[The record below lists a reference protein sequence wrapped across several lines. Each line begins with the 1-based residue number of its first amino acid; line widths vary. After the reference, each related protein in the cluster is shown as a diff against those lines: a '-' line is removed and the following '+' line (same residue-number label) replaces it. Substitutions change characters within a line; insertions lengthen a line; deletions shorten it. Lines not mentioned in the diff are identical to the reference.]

1 MKYSIL
7 LLAFLSAAAQAQ
19 SCIDSDGDGWGWTG
33 TKSCRVGLPTVVT
46 TTSSVNTTQCIDT
59 DNDGWGWTGTKSCRM
74 DLQDQFLATIIPA
87 ESTLACV
94 DTDNDGWGWNGVES
108 CEIEKNIDSKADVDD
123 ITDVIVM
130 MGQSNALGHNT
141 LVDLEYDYSDERI
154 VVWTKNHGWQMADL
168 CTQVWRGTWF
178 PFQGGACG
186 NHPTFQI
193 AKGIIAEDPSRKIAI
208 IPAGDAG
215 KAISFWGEGGSSY
228 LAVKNRIETA
238 LEQLPNRDKVN
249 LVAWSQGESD
259 HGNEYNWYNS
269 LTDLIYR
276 LRNED
281 WFDATSAKFIAQ
293 ETSWSSVNNVVVWL
307 NSDNDALTG
316 AVQAADQ
323 PLMDIA
329 HFTGGALRVI
339 GRRYAVKYLAMSD
352 QKNP

>member
-1 MKYSIL
+1 
-7 LLAFLSAAAQAQ
+7 
-19 SCIDSDGDGWGWTG
+19 
-33 TKSCRVGLPTVVT
+33 
-46 TTSSVNTTQCIDT
+46 
-59 DNDGWGWTGTKSCRM
+59 
-74 DLQDQFLATIIPA
+74 
-87 ESTLACV
+87 
-94 DTDNDGWGWNGVES
+94 
-108 CEIEKNIDSKADVDD
+108 
-123 ITDVIVM
+123 M

-154 VVWTKNHGWQMADL
+154 VVWTKNDGWQMADL

-238 LEQLPNRDKVN
+238 LEQLPNKDKVN

-259 HGNEYNWYNS
+259 HGDEYNWYNS

-276 LRNED
+276 LRSED

-352 QKNP
+352 QKNL